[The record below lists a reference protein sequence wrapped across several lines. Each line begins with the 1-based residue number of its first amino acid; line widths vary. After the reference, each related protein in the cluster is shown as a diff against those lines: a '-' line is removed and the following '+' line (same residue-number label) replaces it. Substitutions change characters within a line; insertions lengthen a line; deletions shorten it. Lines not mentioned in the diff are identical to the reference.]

1 MRGGRYPVVTAA
13 AVIIDPMTSNETLII
28 INQALYN
35 CDPEQHESLLHSDQA
50 RFHGVII
57 NDIAACYI
65 DEYGNQGRQNLYV
78 EGQELPLHH
87 DGVKYYLRIRPP
99 TPDDWKTKQIVE
111 LTSPLPWNDMTRS
124 TALRR
129 QRKGP
134 EYSENEIKDWGD
146 RLGHISRDLT
156 LRTLA
161 NTTQLVANVEAETR
175 LMPQKHIM
183 SRLLSLRPRRTREGF
198 CTDPFFAST
207 KSYRGFTCAQVFV
220 GRESDLVHV
229 DLMKGKGYAP
239 QALQNFIRTV
249 GAPAYIMADNAPE
262 EQEGEW
268 AQICRLTASLS
279 EQVRPNINTRTES
292 SVQYKTSNDEP
303 DYSFI

>member
-1 MRGGRYPVVTAA
+1 MVTAA

-111 LTSPLPWNDMTRS
+111 LMTQERIDEVEEKVKEVKEEVGKERCVRRDAEMATQERLADVEDMVQEIRTKVDKL
-124 TALRR
+124 TVLRN
-129 QRKGP
+129 K
-134 EYSENEIKDWGD
+134 
-146 RLGHISRDLT
+146 
-156 LRTLA
+156 
-161 NTTQLVANVEAETR
+161 TR
-175 LMPQKHIM
+175 L
-183 SRLLSLRPRRTREGF
+183 E
-198 CTDPFFAST
+198 
-207 KSYRGFTCAQVFV
+207 
-220 GRESDLVHV
+220 ESVKE
-229 DLMKGKGYAP
+229 MEK
-239 QALQNFIRTV
+239 R
-249 GAPAYIMADNAPE
+249 
-262 EQEGEW
+262 
-268 AQICRLTASLS
+268 
-279 EQVRPNINTRTES
+279 
-292 SVQYKTSNDEP
+292 
-303 DYSFI
+303 